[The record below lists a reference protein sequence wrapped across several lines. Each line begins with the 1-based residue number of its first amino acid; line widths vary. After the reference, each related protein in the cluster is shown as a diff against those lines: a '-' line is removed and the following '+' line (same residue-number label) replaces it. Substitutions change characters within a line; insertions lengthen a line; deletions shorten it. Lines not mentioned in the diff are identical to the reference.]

1 MTSPDAKSKN
11 VATPTEEPVPKPQH
25 PFVRYWDEFRGQVI
39 VAPIPD
45 GKKKVD
51 AIADLDVDLKV
62 ESAAVARFVLA
73 EVKDQAEKKRAAHR
87 TIETKATSVIGFATA
102 VIVFATGFNA
112 SVLLTWKW
120 GMFPAVVPMLVFEF
134 IAIIA
139 GIMALQVQ
147 SYRLPDAALYNYPYA
162 LEEPLNEARIAM
174 ALSQT
179 WRIYE
184 ADLDAGNRIRS
195 RRLWV
200 ALLFFVLGVLY
211 TVAITIGYL
220 AISPEPLHFVLV
232 KATGAGAP
240 GIAPKAILDRV

>member
-1 MTSPDAKSKN
+1 MISPDAESKN
-11 VATPTEEPVPKPQH
+11 VATPTEEPVPKPQN
-25 PFVRYWDEFRGQVI
+25 PFARYWDEFRGKVI

-73 EVKDQAEKKRAAHR
+73 EVKDQAEKKR

-120 GMFPAVVPMLVFEF
+120 GMFPAVLPTLVFEF

-139 GIMALQVQ
+139 GTMALQVQ
-147 SYRLPDAALYNYPYA
+147 SYRLPDAALYNYPDA
-162 LEEPLNEARIAM
+162 LEEPLNEAQRKNA
-174 ALSQT
+174 A
-179 WRIYE
+179 
-184 ADLDAGNRIRS
+184 
-195 RRLWV
+195 
-200 ALLFFVLGVLY
+200 
-211 TVAITIGYL
+211 
-220 AISPEPLHFVLV
+220 
-232 KATGAGAP
+232 
-240 GIAPKAILDRV
+240 